1 MFCEKR
7 HRLLALQRKSMA
19 AVTEVKRLN
28 KIKFVSEEQVQG
40 FL

>member
-1 MFCEKR
+1 
-7 HRLLALQRKSMA
+7 MA

-40 FL
+40 FLWTNWGIKDWAQQQLA